1 MIKWLFKYGLVI
13 FLFNTVLLN
22 IESTFN
28 IGNIIFVSIMGLFFI
43 SLLINPLKVKTILFH
58 KAFLFLLFLNL
69 INLTYFLFSHS
80 IFDFDAI
87 KFMISRGIQFSI
99 ISVSIYFN
107 YEYYKDKFLDHIIY
121 LVFGIVIISFFL
133 DPFIFSG
140 RYMGII
146 WNENMLAAFTI
157 TAFSI
162 LLLKN
167 KKQTNFDYFVL
178 FTFLLISL
186 STGSRLVLVALVL
199 VFIMKYGFSLRN
211 IIYTVLSL
219 VITLIIISYNLDTS
233 LNRFVSQSLF
243 NDRVFQYQ
251 YAYETLL
258 KKLFLGYGLD
268 KYAYIDLDLVPDY
281 VFQTHS
287 VIGAHNG
294 YLAFLT
300 QYGII
305 FGGVVLFIIFKKS
318 LQVYYYF
325 RKSTEFERVYIFII
339 IYTLLASLFEVF
351 MTGINDFNTILF
363 WFSLSFLSYSKYK
376 QLNEN

>member
-1 MIKWLFKYGLVI
+1 MIKWLFKYAAVI

-22 IESTFN
+22 IELTFN
-28 IGNIIFVSIMGLFFI
+28 IGNLIFVTLMGIFI
-43 SLLINPLKVKTILFH
+43 ITLIINPIQIKNILFH
-58 KAFLFLLFLNL
+58 KAFLFLLIINL
-69 INLTYFLFSHS
+69 INLLYFIFFHS
-80 IFDFDAI
+80 IFDYDAI
-87 KFMISRGIQFSI
+87 KFMISKGLQFSI

-107 YEYYKDKFLDHIIY
+107 YEYYKDKFLDHIVY
-121 LVFGIVIISFFL
+121 LVFGIVVLSFLL
-133 DPFIFSG
+133 DPYIFSG

-167 KKQTNFDYFVL
+167 NKRNNLDYIMLFSFVV
-178 FTFLLISL
+178 ISL
-186 STGSRLVLVALVL
+186 STGSRLVLVALAL
-199 VFIMKYGFSLRN
+199 VFLMKYGFSLRN
-211 IIYTVLSL
+211 IIYTVFSLIITL
-219 VITLIIISYNLDTS
+219 VIVSYKLDTS

-243 NDRVFQYQ
+243 NDRIFQYQ

-258 KKLFLGYGLD
+258 KKPFFGYGLD
-268 KYAYIDLDLVPDY
+268 KYAYIDLSLVPAY

-300 QYGII
+300 QYGIL
-305 FGGVVLFIIFKKS
+305 FGGVVIFIIFKIS
-318 LQVYYYF
+318 FQIYFYF
-325 RKSTEFERVYIFII
+325 RNNIGYERIYLFII
-339 IYTLLASLFEVF
+339 IYTLIASLFEVF

-363 WFSLSFLSYSKYK
+363 WFSLAFLSYSKYM
-376 QLNEN
+376 QINEN